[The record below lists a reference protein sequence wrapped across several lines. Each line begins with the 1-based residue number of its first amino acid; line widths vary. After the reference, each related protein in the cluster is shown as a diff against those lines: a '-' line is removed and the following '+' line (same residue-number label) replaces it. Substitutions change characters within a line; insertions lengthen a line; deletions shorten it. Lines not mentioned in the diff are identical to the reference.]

1 MLTVNLTFDG
11 LLSIIH
17 KKICFKNPL
26 NVNQFFKFLIKS
38 LAIILIL
45 LYNSLRAYFRYLPA
59 YMRSDLQTGRNI
71 KSTRV
76 PCVEKGHYNAS

>member
-45 LYNSLRAYFRYLPA
+45 LYNS
-59 YMRSDLQTGRNI
+59 
-71 KSTRV
+71 
-76 PCVEKGHYNAS
+76 